1 MEPYKAKVRKI
12 GQYTMDNK
20 LVKIFNTLRECRKEF
35 PNVSKV
41 LNGTAKHCH
50 HYKFKYIE

>member
-1 MEPYKAKVRKI
+1 
-12 GQYTMDNK
+12 MDNVF
-20 LVKIFNTLRECRKEF
+20 VKSFDTLREARKEF

-50 HYKFKYIE
+50 NYKFKYLD

>member
-1 MEPYKAKVRKI
+1 MDGELVRA
-12 GQYTMDNK
+12 
-20 LVKIFNTLRECRKEF
+20 LRECRKEF

-50 HYKFKYIE
+50 NFNFKYLE

>member
-1 MEPYKAKVRKI
+1 MKGE
-12 GQYTMDNK
+12 

-41 LNGTAKHCH
+41 LNGSATHCH
-50 HYKFKYIE
+50 NFKFKYLEES